1 MPKSNIDMY
10 ELCCE
15 LFPICRSLTG
25 NGVRQTLTS
34 LKKIIPQLMIHEVP
48 TGTKVFDWTIPNEWN
63 INDAFI
69 ADMQGKRIVDFKT
82 SNLHVMGYSI
92 PVNKIMKM
100 TDINKHIYSLP
111 DQPQAVPYITS
122 YYKKRWG
129 FCIADTLR
137 KKLLKKP
144 ELKYHVNIDS
154 TLAPGSLSYAELI
167 LPGCT
172 DKEVLL
178 STYICHPSMANNEIS
193 GPVVLTELAKW
204 LLSLTSRRYTYR
216 IVFLPETIGSITYIS
231 RNLDSLQQN
240 VEAGFVITCV
250 GDNRTY
256 SYLAS
261 RNGNTLADRVAKHVL
276 KHHYPEYISYSFLD
290 RGSDER
296 QYCSPGVDLP
306 VCSIM
311 RSKYAEYPEYHTS
324 LDDLSIISPEG
335 LEGSLSVYKKCLSL
349 LENNKL
355 MVNNVKC
362 EPQLGPRGLYP
373 TLSTKNSGIAVRNM
387 MNFLAYSDGKYDLIA
402 IADLIN
408 TPASELIPIIK
419 KLTDA
424 GLITSVPT

>member
-100 TDINKHIYSLP
+100 SDINKHIYSLP